1 MDYQVYKQKL
11 EAMQSNCSIDL
22 AEELWLNREKYVPVF
37 HIENETGMTP
47 KRLATSLESLRFMG
61 FIFSIKKC
69 EGVRVIK
76 LLGFEDEVTE
86 EKPKKMTFIYNISK
100 INEVFKSE

>member
-1 MDYQVYKQKL
+1 MDYQIYKQKL
-11 EAMQSNCSIDL
+11 ESMQSNCLIDL

-61 FIFSIKKC
+61 FIFSIKKH
-69 EGVRVIK
+69 EGVRVVK
-76 LLGFEDEVTE
+76 LLGFEDEAAE
-86 EKPKKMTFIYNISK
+86 EKPKKMTFIDNIGK

>member
-1 MDYQVYKQKL
+1 MDYQIYKQKL
-11 EAMQSNCSIDL
+11 ESMQSNCLIDL

-61 FIFSIKKC
+61 FIFSTKKH
-69 EGVRVIK
+69 EGVRVVK
-76 LLGFEDEVTE
+76 LLGFEDEAAE
-86 EKPKKMTFIYNISK
+86 EKPKKMTFIDNIGK